1 MTNTTDQAH
10 AAEPPATAG
19 PHERPVVQQWWQP
32 HPLDKWGQ
40 MFLLEIA
47 SSAAPPDTQP
57 GDSPDWCGD
66 VTRPARDG
74 WHVCFF
80 YDCGELDYIDHFV
93 APDGEKL
100 AVFEDGYQSE
110 QWPPVMNWRGNADT
124 ERFRGLLH
132 NAAGNRLARQGQ
144 SELTGLLGPGSEAR

>member
-1 MTNTTDQAH
+1 MDQSSRAVVGPL
-10 AAEPPATAG
+10 EPT
-19 PHERPVVQQWWQP
+19 VVQQWWQP

-66 VTRPARDG
+66 VTLPARDG
-74 WHVCFF
+74 WKVCFF
-80 YDCGELDYIDHFV
+80 YDCGDLDYIDHFV
-93 APDGEKL
+93 TPEGEKL
-100 AVFEDGYQSE
+100 DVFADGYQSE
-110 QWPPVMNWRGNADT
+110 QWPPVMCWSGNADT

-132 NAAGNRLARQGQ
+132 NA
-144 SELTGLLGPGSEAR
+144 ELTGRRGG